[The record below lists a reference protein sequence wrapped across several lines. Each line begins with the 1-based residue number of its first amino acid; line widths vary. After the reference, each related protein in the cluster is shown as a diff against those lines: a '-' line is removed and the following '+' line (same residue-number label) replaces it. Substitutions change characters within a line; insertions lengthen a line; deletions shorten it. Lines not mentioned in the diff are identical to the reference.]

1 MIQSL
6 AIFLIIIGMIFTGIG
21 GFMDMTGRDKVNILS
36 LKISKQHLFSDGTY
50 VTVLA
55 IALLVLSKC

>member
-1 MIQSL
+1 
-6 AIFLIIIGMIFTGIG
+6 
-21 GFMDMTGRDKVNILS
+21 MDITGRDQVDILS
-36 LKISKQHLFSDGTY
+36 LKVSKQHFFSDGTY

>member
-6 AIFLIIIGMIFTGIG
+6 AIFLIILGMIFTGIG
-21 GFMDMTGRDKVNILS
+21 GFMDITGKDQVEIFS

-55 IALLVLSKC
+55 ISLLILSKN